1 MVVMEH
7 SADTYQVDLCQLPGD
22 GENSEVPVS
31 VRDALVFLEYA
42 CFVAETEPKV
52 RGVTFCFSC
61 CIKGKAVVFILGLSP
76 PVHMYW

>member
-7 SADTYQVDLCQLPGD
+7 NANTHHVDLCQLPGD

-42 CFVAETEPKV
+42 SLVAQTEPKV
-52 RGVTFCFSC
+52 RRIIFYFSC
-61 CIKGKAVVFILGLSP
+61 CARGKTLKQSYL
-76 PVHMYW
+76 